1 MDLAA
6 DRRRWSTLWLSA
18 LVVLADQVT
27 KHWAVNQLVDGKTI
41 DLVWTLRFKLGF
53 NSGMAFSQA
62 DGLGPVI
69 GVIALIAIVVL
80 AYVARQADTRSGS
93 YAAAAILGGAAG
105 NVVDRLFRGDG
116 WLHGSVVDFI
126 DLQWWPVF
134 NIADMG
140 ITIGGAILVIGA
152 WRAPRESS
160 SSGVAA

>member
-1 MDLAA
+1 VDLAA
-6 DRRRWSTLWLSA
+6 AKRRWSTLWLSA

-27 KHWAVNQLVDGKTI
+27 KHWAVNHLVDGKTI

-62 DGLGPVI
+62 EGLGPVI
-69 GVIALIAIVVL
+69 GVIALVAIVVL

-134 NIADMG
+134 NIADMA

-152 WRAPRESS
+152 WRTPRESAA
-160 SSGVAA
+160 SGAAT

>member
-6 DRRRWSTLWLSA
+6 AKRRWSTLWLSA

-27 KHWAVNQLVDGKTI
+27 KHWAVNHLVDGKTI

-62 DGLGPVI
+62 EGLGPVI
-69 GVIALIAIVVL
+69 GVIALVAIVVL

-134 NIADMG
+134 NIADMA

-152 WRAPRESS
+152 WRTPRESAA
-160 SSGVAA
+160 SGAAT

>member
-1 MDLAA
+1 VDLAA
-6 DRRRWSTLWLSA
+6 AKRRWSTLWLSA

-27 KHWAVNQLVDGKTI
+27 KHWAVNHLVDGKMI

-69 GVIALIAIVVL
+69 GVIALVAIVVL

-105 NVVDRLFRGDG
+105 NVVDRLFRGEG

-134 NIADMG
+134 NIADMA
-140 ITIGGAILVIGA
+140 ITIGGTILVIGA
-152 WRAPRESS
+152 WRTPRESAA
-160 SSGVAA
+160 SGAAT